1 MLVYQRVASLLAYH
15 PPSNQPSLASGSSP
29 HHFCDFKYILVIY
42 HIFHPTYHFCL
53 TKYLTP
59 NKSIAGGNFIPI
71 FFQRLMAQPRTEVLH
86 DLARQGDAEVPLL
99 YLTISLGHIQKHN
112 IG

>member
-1 MLVYQRVASLLAYH
+1 
-15 PPSNQPSLASGSSP
+15 
-29 HHFCDFKYILVIY
+29 
-42 HIFHPTYHFCL
+42 
-53 TKYLTP
+53 
-59 NKSIAGGNFIPI
+59 
-71 FFQRLMAQPRTEVLH
+71 MAQPRTEVLH